1 MSTLVYATLTST
13 REKEPPNTTTTES
26 PPGVKTYVDAL
37 AALVPMEVLT
47 LHGLIL
53 PLTTKTTQTTN
64 GNSVGIT
71 EPGTLFWVFFV
82 LLAISV
88 GLYVVPRILNR
99 EWDRLD
105 YLRAAIPPLAFIGWT
120 MLQKAT
126 AFDAVWPSLGEVPRT
141 VVALIGGFI
150 LGVVATK
157 LAYKADQKVP
167 GNG

>member
-71 EPGTLFWVFFV
+71 EPVTLFWVFFV
-82 LLAISV
+82 LLAISI
-88 GLYVVPRILNR
+88 GLYVIPRIQNGK
-99 EWDRLD
+99 WDRLD

-167 GNG
+167 GSG